1 MIKSIF
7 ILCTFLITANAY
19 SQNDTIYI
27 AKNSKLYYAVN
38 KKDSTEG
45 RILKISDEIV
55 SDTSIW
61 KIDSLI
67 DKNWII
73 SSSDINTDI
82 KFNISIKGK
91 LQYLING
98 SYQNFIILDKKL
110 RLNNYPIQDKNTIL
124 YKKLNGYYSNDNKIK
139 LQLKN

>member
-45 RILKISDEIV
+45 RILRISDEIV

-73 SSSDINTDI
+73 SFSDINTDI

-110 RLNNYPIQDKNTIL
+110 RLNNYPIHDKNTIL